1 MEHDKLDKHYTREM
15 KKKIRDGK
23 KLSRKEI
30 DTFENEFGAY
40 KGRKDLSVVE
50 LLIANNQGKLMKF
63 LTFSVLK
70 LSKLSIRK
78 NLRLITKL
86 SANNSGI

>member
-15 KKKIRDGK
+15 KKKIREGK

-50 LLIANNQGKLMKF
+50 LLIANNQGKLMEF
-63 LTFSVLK
+63 LTFSFLK

>member
-15 KKKIRDGK
+15 KKKIREGK

-50 LLIANNQGKLMKF
+50 LLIANNQGKLMEF
-63 LTFSVLK
+63 LTFSFLK
-70 LSKLSIRK
+70 LLMVFKK
-78 NLRLITKL
+78 
-86 SANNSGI
+86 

>member
-50 LLIANNQGKLMKF
+50 LLIANNQGKLMEF
-63 LTFSVLK
+63 FTFSFLK
-70 LSKLSIRK
+70 LPKLSIRK